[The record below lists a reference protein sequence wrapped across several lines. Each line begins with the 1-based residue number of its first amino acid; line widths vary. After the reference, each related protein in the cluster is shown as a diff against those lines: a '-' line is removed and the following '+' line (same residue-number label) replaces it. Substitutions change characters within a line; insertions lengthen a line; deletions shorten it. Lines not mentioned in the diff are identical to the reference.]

1 MKTILRYFWY
11 REKYALH
18 RSVNGFFYYLRK
30 LPLVGKSIPESI
42 FKSYSFK
49 SGLFLVLH
57 ILSIPSRFLVK
68 GLWLALNFYFASF
81 WINLL
86 ANGHL
91 TSWQIQDENW
101 LLGFSIWITFVSFIY
116 RFGKGFEPFIA
127 KSEREFMQNF
137 GLSQSSFLQSQL
149 FVEPI
154 ITSLSYLPA
163 LLIFSSLSGNWLY
176 LPLGLLTIP
185 AGSFTGQALNRAL
198 FNRGVLARRNSW
210 QSWIILGTG
219 LAAIAC
225 LILFRNHLSPIF
237 LLPVLVYQVLLI
249 WLSYGYLKQQ
259 TNHLDYLSYCMD
271 QSLQL
276 DKKVS
281 ELIQTQGNEYTRQG
295 LQMQAKLNME
305 TGKDLSH
312 LSGMTYLNALLFDRY
327 RSILTKKLLFRLGCL
342 LAIILFLE
350 GIRWFSKED
359 IEISNANYIEGL
371 PFTFMV
377 MYAASMGKA
386 VAQMVFVNCDISM
399 LHYPFYR
406 EAKTIIAG
414 FHYRFL
420 QTVKLNAAFSG
431 SLLLALIFFTR
442 VQLPIETYLLTALL
456 LLSLTALFSF
466 HDLFIYYIL
475 QPFTKDME
483 VVNPV
488 YKFLSGALYWVAYLN
503 IKLELGSHLYILLI
517 SLTMIAYVSIGYWI
531 LLKKAPQTFR
541 LKA

>member
-11 REKYALH
+11 QEKYNLY
-18 RSVNGFFYYLRK
+18 RTVNGFFYYLRK
-30 LPLVGKSIPESI
+30 LPLVGQSIPESI

-49 SGLFLVLH
+49 SSLFLILH
-57 ILSIPSRFLVK
+57 VLSIPSRFLVK

-81 WINLL
+81 WMNIL
-86 ANGHL
+86 ASEEL
-91 TSWQIQDENW
+91 TFWNILPGTW
-101 LLGFSIWITFVSFIY
+101 LLGFSLWLIFVGYTY
-116 RFGKGFEPFIA
+116 RLGKGFEPFIA

-185 AGSFTGQALNRAL
+185 AGSFTGQALNRWF
-198 FNRGVLARRNSW
+198 FNRRILSRRNSW
-210 QSWIILGTG
+210 QSWVILGTG
-219 LAAIAC
+219 LAVIAC
-225 LILFRNHLSPIF
+225 LILFRNHLSLIF
-237 LLPVLVYQVLLI
+237 LLTVLVCQVLLI
-249 WLSYGYLKQQ
+249 WFGYGYLKQQ
-259 TNHLDYLSYCMD
+259 TNHLDYLYYCMD
-271 QSLQL
+271 QSLQM
-276 DKKVS
+276 DKKIF
-281 ELIQTQGNEYTRQG
+281 ELTKGNEYTRQG
-295 LQMQAKLNME
+295 LQMQAKLSME

-327 RSILTKKLLFRLGCL
+327 KKVLYKKVRGWVLSLVVILVALEAFRYYLEPFKLTDAVL
-342 LAIILFLE
+342 L
-350 GIRWFSKED
+350 RC
-359 IEISNANYIEGL
+359 L
-371 PFTFMV
+371 PFSFMI
-377 MYAASMGKA
+377 MYVASSGKV

-414 FHYRFL
+414 FNYRFL
-420 QTVKLNAAFSG
+420 QTFKLNLIFAFSLFLAIMALG
-431 SLLLALIFFTR
+431 RFAFSL
-442 VQLPIETYLLTALL
+442 ETILLTALL
-456 LLSLTALFSF
+456 LISLTALFSF

-503 IKLELGSHLYILLI
+503 TQLDLGSHTYILLV
-517 SLTMIAYVSIGYWI
+517 SLAMITYVSIGYWI

-541 LKA
+541 LKE

>member
-11 REKYALH
+11 QEKYNLY
-18 RSVNGFFYYLRK
+18 RTVNGFFYYLRK

-49 SGLFLVLH
+49 SGLFLILH

-68 GLWLALNFYFASF
+68 DLWLVLNFYFASF
-81 WINLL
+81 WMNIL
-86 ANGHL
+86 ASEEL
-91 TSWQIQDENW
+91 TFWNILPGTW
-101 LLGFSIWITFVSFIY
+101 LLGFAIWMVFVGYAY

-154 ITSLSYLPA
+154 ITSLFYLPA

-185 AGSFTGQALNRAL
+185 AGSFTGQALNRWF
-198 FNRGVLARRNSW
+198 FNRRILSRRNSW
-210 QSWIILGTG
+210 QSWVILGTG
-219 LAAIAC
+219 LAVIAC

-237 LLPVLVYQVLLI
+237 LLPVLACQVLLI
-249 WLSYGYLKQQ
+249 WFGYRYLKQQ
-259 TNHLDYLSYCMD
+259 TNHLDYLYYCMD
-271 QSLQL
+271 QSLQM
-276 DKKVS
+276 DKKLF
-281 ELIQTQGNEYTRQG
+281 ELTKGNEYTRQG
-295 LQMQAKLNME
+295 LQMQAKLSTE
-305 TGKDLSH
+305 KGKDLSH

-327 RSILTKKLLFRLGCL
+327 KKVLYKKVRNWVLSLVVILVALEAFRYYLEPFELTDAVLLRC
-342 LAIILFLE
+342 
-350 GIRWFSKED
+350 
-359 IEISNANYIEGL
+359 L
-371 PFTFMV
+371 PFSFMI
-377 MYAASMGKA
+377 MYVASSGKV

-414 FHYRFL
+414 FNYRFL
-420 QTVKLNAAFSG
+420 QICKLNLIFASSLFLTIMALGRFAFS
-431 SLLLALIFFTR
+431 L
-442 VQLPIETYLLTALL
+442 ETILLTALL
-456 LLSLTALFSF
+456 LISLTALFSF

-475 QPFTKDME
+475 QPFTKDMD
-483 VVNPV
+483 VSNPL

-503 IKLELGSHLYILLI
+503 TQLDLGSHTYILLV
-517 SLTMIAYVSIGYWI
+517 SLAMITYVSIGYWI

-541 LKA
+541 LKE

>member
-18 RSVNGFFYYLRK
+18 RSINGFFYYLRK

-49 SGLFLVLH
+49 SGLFLILH
-57 ILSIPSRFLVK
+57 ILSIPSRFLTK
-68 GLWLALNFYFASF
+68 GFWLVFHFYHASF
-81 WINLL
+81 WMNIL
-86 ANGHL
+86 ATGEPTFWIILPN
-91 TSWQIQDENW
+91 TW
-101 LLGFSIWITFVSFIY
+101 LLGFSLWLIFVGYTY
-116 RFGKGFEPFIA
+116 RLGKGFEPFIA

-185 AGSFTGQALNRAL
+185 AGSFTGQALNRCF
-198 FNRGVLARRNSW
+198 FNRRILSRRNSW
-210 QSWIILGTG
+210 QSWVILGTG
-219 LAAIAC
+219 LATIAS

-237 LLPVLVYQVLLI
+237 LLPVLVCQVLLI
-249 WLSYGYLKQQ
+249 WFGYGYLKQQ
-259 TNHLDYLSYCMD
+259 TNHLDYLYYCMD
-271 QSLQL
+271 QSLQM
-276 DKKVS
+276 DKKIF
-281 ELIQTQGNEYTRQG
+281 ELTKGNEYTRQG
-295 LQMQAKLNME
+295 LQMQAKLSME
-305 TGKDLSH
+305 TGKDLTH

-327 RSILTKKLLFRLGCL
+327 KKVLYKKVRGWVLSLVVILVALEAFRYYLEPFELTDAVLLRC
-342 LAIILFLE
+342 
-350 GIRWFSKED
+350 
-359 IEISNANYIEGL
+359 L
-371 PFTFMV
+371 PFSFMI
-377 MYAASMGKA
+377 MYVASSGKV

-414 FHYRFL
+414 FNYRFL
-420 QTVKLNAAFSG
+420 QTFKLNLIFAFSLFLAIMALG
-431 SLLLALIFFTR
+431 RFAFSL
-442 VQLPIETYLLTALL
+442 ETILLTALL
-456 LLSLTALFSF
+456 LISLTALFSF

-503 IKLELGSHLYILLI
+503 IKLDLGSHLYILLI
-517 SLTMIAYVSIGYWI
+517 SIAMITYVSIGYWI

-541 LKA
+541 LKE

>member
-11 REKYALH
+11 QEKYNLY
-18 RSVNGFFYYLRK
+18 RTVNGFFYYLRK

-49 SGLFLVLH
+49 SGLFLILH

-81 WINLL
+81 WMNIL
-86 ANGHL
+86 ASEEL
-91 TSWQIQDENW
+91 TFWNILPGTW
-101 LLGFSIWITFVSFIY
+101 LLGFSLWLVFVGYTY
-116 RFGKGFEPFIA
+116 RFGKGFEHFIA
-127 KSEREFMQNF
+127 KSEREFMRNF

-185 AGSFTGQALNRAL
+185 AGSFTGQALNRWF
-198 FNRGVLARRNSW
+198 FNRRILSRRNSW
-210 QSWIILGTG
+210 QSWVILGTG
-219 LAAIAC
+219 LAVIAC
-225 LILFRNHLSPIF
+225 LILFRNHLLPIF
-237 LLPVLVYQVLLI
+237 LLPVLACQVLLI
-249 WLSYGYLKQQ
+249 WFGYRYLKQQ
-259 TNHLDYLSYCMD
+259 TNHLDYLQYCMD
-271 QSLQL
+271 QSLQM
-276 DKKVS
+276 DKKIF
-281 ELIQTQGNEYTRQG
+281 ELTKGNEYTRQG
-295 LQMQAKLNME
+295 LQMQAKLNIE
-305 TGKDLSH
+305 KGKDLSH

-327 RSILTKKLLFRLGCL
+327 KKVLYKKVRNWVLSLVVILVALEAFRYYLEPFELTDAVLLRC
-342 LAIILFLE
+342 
-350 GIRWFSKED
+350 
-359 IEISNANYIEGL
+359 L
-371 PFTFMV
+371 PFSFMI
-377 MYAASMGKA
+377 MYVASSGKV

-414 FHYRFL
+414 FNYRFL
-420 QTVKLNAAFSG
+420 QTFKLNLIFAFSLFLAIMVLG
-431 SLLLALIFFTR
+431 RFAFSL
-442 VQLPIETYLLTALL
+442 ETILLTALL
-456 LLSLTALFSF
+456 LISLTALFSF

-503 IKLELGSHLYILLI
+503 IKLDIGSHLYILLI
-517 SLTMIAYVSIGYWI
+517 SLAMIAYVSIGYWI

-541 LKA
+541 LKS

>member
-11 REKYALH
+11 QEKYNLH
-18 RSVNGFFYYLRK
+18 RTVNGFFYYLRK
-30 LPLVGKSIPESI
+30 LPLVGQSIPESI

-49 SGLFLVLH
+49 SALFLFLH
-57 ILSIPSRFLVK
+57 IFSIPSRFLVK

-86 ANGHL
+86 SGGEFNFWNVLPG
-91 TSWQIQDENW
+91 TW
-101 LLGFSIWITFVSFIY
+101 LLGFSLWLVFVGYAF

-127 KSEREFMQNF
+127 KSKREFMRNF

-149 FVEPI
+149 FIEPI

-185 AGSFTGQALNRAL
+185 AGSFTGQALNRWF
-198 FNRGVLARRNSW
+198 FNRRILSGRNSW

-219 LAAIAC
+219 LAAIAS

-237 LLPVLVYQVLLI
+237 LLPVLACQVLLI
-249 WLSYGYLKQQ
+249 WFGYRYLKQQ
-259 TNHLDYLSYCMD
+259 TNHLDYFYYCMD
-271 QSLQL
+271 QSLQM
-276 DKKVS
+276 DKNFF
-281 ELIQTQGNEYTRQG
+281 ELTKGNEYTRQG
-295 LQMQAKLNME
+295 LQMQDKLSTE
-305 TGKDLSH
+305 KGKDLSH

-327 RSILTKKLLFRLGCL
+327 KKVLYKKVRNWVLSLVVILVALEALRYYLGPFELTDAILLRF
-342 LAIILFLE
+342 
-350 GIRWFSKED
+350 
-359 IEISNANYIEGL
+359 L
-371 PFTFMV
+371 PFSFMI
-377 MYAASMGKA
+377 MYIASSGKV

-414 FHYRFL
+414 FNYRFW
-420 QTVKLNAAFSG
+420 QICKLNLIFACSLFLTIMVLGRFAFSM
-431 SLLLALIFFTR
+431 
-442 VQLPIETYLLTALL
+442 ETILLTALL
-456 LLSLTALFSF
+456 LISLTALFSF

-503 IKLELGSHLYILLI
+503 IKLDLGSHLYILLI
-517 SLTMIAYVSIGYWI
+517 SIAMITYVSIGYWI

-541 LKA
+541 LKG

>member
-11 REKYALH
+11 QEKYNLY
-18 RSVNGFFYYLRK
+18 RTVNGFFYYLRK
-30 LPLVGKSIPESI
+30 LPLVGQSIPESI

-49 SGLFLVLH
+49 SGLFLILH

-81 WINLL
+81 WINIL
-86 ANGHL
+86 ASEEL
-91 TSWQIQDENW
+91 TFWNILPGTW
-101 LLGFSIWITFVSFIY
+101 LLGFSIWMVFVGYAY

-185 AGSFTGQALNRAL
+185 TGVFTGQALKRAL

-210 QSWIILGTG
+210 QSWVILATG
-219 LAAIAC
+219 LAVIAC

-237 LLPVLVYQVLLI
+237 LLPVLVCQILLI
-249 WLSYGYLKQQ
+249 WFGYGYLKQQ
-259 TNHLDYLSYCMD
+259 TNHLDYLYYCMD
-271 QSLQL
+271 QSLQM
-276 DKKVS
+276 DKKLF
-281 ELIQTQGNEYTRQG
+281 ELTKGNEYTRQG
-295 LQMQAKLNME
+295 LQMQAKLSTE
-305 TGKDLSH
+305 KGKDLSH

-327 RSILTKKLLFRLGCL
+327 KKVLYKKVRNWVLSLVVILVALEAFRYYLEPFELTDAVLLRC
-342 LAIILFLE
+342 
-350 GIRWFSKED
+350 
-359 IEISNANYIEGL
+359 L
-371 PFTFMV
+371 PFSFMI
-377 MYAASMGKA
+377 MYVASSGKV

-414 FHYRFL
+414 FNYRFL
-420 QTVKLNAAFSG
+420 QTFKLNLIFAFSLFLAIMVLG
-431 SLLLALIFFTR
+431 RFAFSL
-442 VQLPIETYLLTALL
+442 ETILLTALL
-456 LLSLTALFSF
+456 LISLTALFSF

-503 IKLELGSHLYILLI
+503 IKLDIGSHLYILLI
-517 SLTMIAYVSIGYWI
+517 SLAMIAYVSIGYWI

-541 LKA
+541 LK

>member
-11 REKYALH
+11 QEKYNLH
-18 RSVNGFFYYLRK
+18 RTVNGFFYYLRK
-30 LPLVGKSIPESI
+30 LPLVGQSIPESI

-49 SGLFLVLH
+49 SALFLFLH
-57 ILSIPSRFLVK
+57 IFSIPSRFLVK

-86 ANGHL
+86 SGGEFNFWNVLPG
-91 TSWQIQDENW
+91 TW
-101 LLGFSIWITFVSFIY
+101 LLGFSLWLVFVGYAF

-127 KSEREFMQNF
+127 KSKREFMRNF

-149 FVEPI
+149 FIEPI

-185 AGSFTGQALNRAL
+185 AGSFTGQALNRWF
-198 FNRGVLARRNSW
+198 FNRRILSGRNSW
-210 QSWIILGTG
+210 QSWVILGTG
-219 LAAIAC
+219 LAAIAS

-237 LLPVLVYQVLLI
+237 LLPVLACQVLLI
-249 WLSYGYLKQQ
+249 WFGYRYLKQQ
-259 TNHLDYLSYCMD
+259 TNHLDYFYYCMD
-271 QSLQL
+271 QSLQM
-276 DKKVS
+276 DKNFF
-281 ELIQTQGNEYTRQG
+281 ELTKGNEYTRQG
-295 LQMQAKLNME
+295 LQMQDKLSTE
-305 TGKDLSH
+305 KGKDLSH

-327 RSILTKKLLFRLGCL
+327 KKVLYKKVRNWVLSLVVILVALEAFRYYLEPFELTEAVLLQC
-342 LAIILFLE
+342 
-350 GIRWFSKED
+350 
-359 IEISNANYIEGL
+359 L
-371 PFTFMV
+371 PFSFMI
-377 MYAASMGKA
+377 MYIASSGKV

-414 FHYRFL
+414 FNYRFW
-420 QTVKLNAAFSG
+420 QICKLNLIFACSLFLTIMVLGRFAFSM
-431 SLLLALIFFTR
+431 
-442 VQLPIETYLLTALL
+442 ETILLTALL
-456 LLSLTALFSF
+456 LISLTALFSF

-483 VVNPV
+483 VINPV

-503 IKLELGSHLYILLI
+503 IKLDLGSHLYILLI
-517 SLTMIAYVSIGYWI
+517 SLAMIAYVSIGYWI

-541 LKA
+541 LKL

>member
-11 REKYALH
+11 QEKYNLY
-18 RSVNGFFYYLRK
+18 RTVNGFFYYLRK

-49 SGLFLVLH
+49 SGLFLILH

-81 WINLL
+81 WMNIL
-86 ANGHL
+86 ASEEL
-91 TSWQIQDENW
+91 TFWNILPGTW
-101 LLGFSIWITFVSFIY
+101 LLGFSIWMVFVGYAY
-116 RFGKGFEPFIA
+116 RFGKGFVPFIA

-154 ITSLSYLPA
+154 ITSLFYLPV

-185 AGSFTGQALNRAL
+185 AGSFAGQALNRWF
-198 FNRGVLARRNSW
+198 FNRQILSRRNSW
-210 QSWIILGTG
+210 QYWVILGTG
-219 LAAIAC
+219 LAAIAS
-225 LILFRNHLSPIF
+225 LILFRNHLSTIF
-237 LLPVLVYQVLLI
+237 LLPVLACQVLLI
-249 WLSYGYLKQQ
+249 WFGYGYLKQQ
-259 TNHLDYLSYCMD
+259 TNHLDYLYYCMD
-271 QSLQL
+271 QSLQM
-276 DKKVS
+276 DKKIF
-281 ELIQTQGNEYTRQG
+281 EMTKGNEYTRQG
-295 LQMQAKLNME
+295 LQMQAKLSIE
-305 TGKDLSH
+305 KGKDLSH

-327 RSILTKKLLFRLGCL
+327 KKVLYKKVRNWVLALVVIL
-342 LAIILFLE
+342 AALE
-350 GIRWFSKED
+350 GIRYFLEPVTFTED
-359 IEISNANYIEGL
+359 YLLQFL
-371 PFTFMV
+371 PLSFMI
-377 MYAASMGKA
+377 MYVASSGKV

-414 FHYRFL
+414 FNYRFL
-420 QTVKLNAAFSG
+420 QTCKLN
-431 SLLLALIFFTR
+431 LIFATSLFLVIMILWR
-442 VQLPIETYLLTALL
+442 FALSLETILLTALL

-488 YKFLSGALYWVAYLN
+488 YKFLSGVLYWVAYLN
-503 IKLELGSHLYILLI
+503 IKLDLGSHLYILLI
-517 SLTMIAYVSIGYWI
+517 SIAMITYVSTGYWI

-541 LKA
+541 LKG

>member
-11 REKYALH
+11 QEKYNLY
-18 RSVNGFFYYLRK
+18 RTVNGFFYYLRK

-49 SGLFLVLH
+49 SALFLVLH

-81 WINLL
+81 WMNIL
-86 ANGHL
+86 ASEEL
-91 TSWQIQDENW
+91 TFWNILPGTW
-101 LLGFSIWITFVSFIY
+101 LLGFSLWLVFVGYAY

-163 LLIFSSLSGNWLY
+163 LLIFSILSGNWLC

-198 FNRGVLARRNSW
+198 FNKGILARRNSW
-210 QSWIILGTG
+210 QSWVILGTG
-219 LAAIAC
+219 LAAIVS

-237 LLPVLVYQVLLI
+237 LLPVLVCQVLLI
-249 WLSYGYLKQQ
+249 WFGYGYLKQQ

-271 QSLQL
+271 QSLQM
-276 DKKVS
+276 DKKIF
-281 ELIQTQGNEYTRQG
+281 EMTKGNEYTRQG
-295 LQMQAKLNME
+295 LQMQAKLSIE
-305 TGKDLSH
+305 KGKDLSH

-327 RSILTKKLLFRLGCL
+327 KKVLYKKVRGWVLALVVIL
-342 LAIILFLE
+342 AALE
-350 GIRWFSKED
+350 GIRYFLEPVTFTED
-359 IEISNANYIEGL
+359 YLLQFL
-371 PFTFMV
+371 PLSFMI
-377 MYAASMGKA
+377 MYVASSGKV

-414 FHYRFL
+414 FNYRFL
-420 QTVKLNAAFSG
+420 QTCKLN
-431 SLLLALIFFTR
+431 LIFATSLFLVILILWR
-442 VQLPIETYLLTALL
+442 FALSLETILLTALL

-503 IKLELGSHLYILLI
+503 TQLDLGSHTYILLV
-517 SLTMIAYVSIGYWI
+517 SLAMIAYVSIGYWI
-531 LLKKAPQTFR
+531 LLKKAPHTFR
-541 LKA
+541 LKG

>member
-11 REKYALH
+11 QEKYNLY
-18 RSVNGFFYYLRK
+18 RTVNGFFYYLRK
-30 LPLVGKSIPESI
+30 LPLVGQSIPESI

-49 SGLFLVLH
+49 SSLFLILH
-57 ILSIPSRFLVK
+57 IFSIPSRFLVK
-68 GLWLALNFYFASF
+68 GIWLAIYSCIATF
-81 WINLL
+81 WIKLL
-86 ANGHL
+86 SNNQL
-91 TSWQIQDENW
+91 DFWQIPSDTW
-101 LLGFSIWITFVSFIY
+101 LLGFSLWLVFVGYAY

-149 FVEPI
+149 FIEPI

-198 FNRGVLARRNSW
+198 FNRGVLVRRNSW
-210 QSWIILGTG
+210 QSWVILGTG

-237 LLPVLVYQVLLI
+237 LLPVLACQVLLI
-249 WLSYGYLKQQ
+249 WFGYGYLKQQ
-259 TNHLDYLSYCMD
+259 TNHLDYLYYCMD
-271 QSLQL
+271 QSLQM
-276 DKKVS
+276 DKKIF
-281 ELIQTQGNEYTRQG
+281 EMTKGNEYTRQG
-295 LQMQAKLNME
+295 LQMQAKLSIE
-305 TGKDLSH
+305 KGKDLSH

-327 RSILTKKLLFRLGCL
+327 KKVLYKKVRNWVLSLVVILVALEAFRYYLEPFELTDAVLLRC
-342 LAIILFLE
+342 
-350 GIRWFSKED
+350 
-359 IEISNANYIEGL
+359 L
-371 PFTFMV
+371 PFSFMI
-377 MYAASMGKA
+377 MYVASSGKV

-414 FHYRFL
+414 FNYRFL
-420 QTVKLNAAFSG
+420 QICKLNLIFASSLFLTIMALGRFAFS
-431 SLLLALIFFTR
+431 L
-442 VQLPIETYLLTALL
+442 ETILLTALL
-456 LLSLTALFSF
+456 LISLTALFSF

-503 IKLELGSHLYILLI
+503 IKLDLGSHLYILLI
-517 SLTMIAYVSIGYWI
+517 SIAMITYVSIGYWI

-541 LKA
+541 LKG

>member
-11 REKYALH
+11 QEKYNLH
-18 RSVNGFFYYLRK
+18 RTVNGFFYYLRK
-30 LPLVGKSIPESI
+30 LPLVGQSIPESI

-49 SGLFLVLH
+49 SALFLFLH
-57 ILSIPSRFLVK
+57 IFSIPSRFLVK

-86 ANGHL
+86 SGGEFNFWNVLPG
-91 TSWQIQDENW
+91 TW
-101 LLGFSIWITFVSFIY
+101 LLGFSLWLVFVGYAF

-127 KSEREFMQNF
+127 KSEREFMRNF

-185 AGSFTGQALNRAL
+185 TGVFTGQALNRAL
-198 FNRGVLARRNSW
+198 FNRGILARRNSW
-210 QSWIILGTG
+210 QSWVILGTG
-219 LAAIAC
+219 LAAIAS
-225 LILFRNHLSPIF
+225 LIFFRNHLSPIF
-237 LLPVLVYQVLLI
+237 LLPILACQVLLI
-249 WLSYGYLKQQ
+249 WFGYRYLKQQ
-259 TNHLDYLSYCMD
+259 TNHLDYLYYCMD
-271 QSLQL
+271 QSLQM
-276 DKKVS
+276 DKNFF
-281 ELIQTQGNEYTRQG
+281 ELTKGNEYTRQG
-295 LQMQAKLNME
+295 LQMQDKLSTE
-305 TGKDLSH
+305 KGKDLSH

-327 RSILTKKLLFRLGCL
+327 KKVLYKKVRNWVLSLVVILVALEALRYYLGPFELTDAILLRF
-342 LAIILFLE
+342 
-350 GIRWFSKED
+350 
-359 IEISNANYIEGL
+359 L
-371 PFTFMV
+371 PFSFMI
-377 MYAASMGKA
+377 MYIASSGKV

-414 FHYRFL
+414 FNYRFW
-420 QTVKLNAAFSG
+420 QICKLNLIFACSLFLTIMVLGRFAFSM
-431 SLLLALIFFTR
+431 
-442 VQLPIETYLLTALL
+442 ETILLTALL
-456 LLSLTALFSF
+456 LISLTALFSF

-503 IKLELGSHLYILLI
+503 IKLDLGSHLYILLI
-517 SLTMIAYVSIGYWI
+517 SIAMITYVSIGYWI

-541 LKA
+541 LKG

>member
-11 REKYALH
+11 QEKYNLH
-18 RSVNGFFYYLRK
+18 RSVNGLFYYLRK
-30 LPLVGKSIPESI
+30 LPLVGKCIPESI

-49 SGLFLVLH
+49 SGFFLVLH

-68 GLWLALNFYFASF
+68 GIWLAFYSCIAAF
-81 WINLL
+81 WIKLL
-86 ANGHL
+86 SNNQL
-91 TSWQIQDENW
+91 KFWQIPSDAW
-101 LLGFSIWITFVSFIY
+101 LLCFSMWAIFVGYIY
-116 RFGKGFEPFIA
+116 RFGRGFEPFIA
-127 KSEREFMQNF
+127 KPEREFMRNF

-154 ITSLSYLPA
+154 ITSLAYLPA
-163 LLIFSSLSGNWLY
+163 LLIFSNLAGNWLY

-185 AGSFTGQALNRAL
+185 SGSLTGHALNRAL
-198 FNRGVLARRNSW
+198 FKRGILARRNSW
-210 QSWIILGTG
+210 QSWVIFGTG
-219 LAAIAC
+219 LVAIAC
-225 LILFRNHLSPIF
+225 LILFRNHLLPIF
-237 LLPVLVYQVLLI
+237 LLPVLVCQVLLI

-271 QSLQL
+271 ESLQM
-276 DKKVS
+276 DKKLF
-281 ELIQTQGNEYTRQG
+281 EMTKGNEYTRQG
-295 LQMQAKLNME
+295 LQMQAKLNAK

-327 RSILTKKLLFRLGCL
+327 KKVLYKKVQNWVLAVVVIL
-342 LAIILFLE
+342 AALE
-350 GIRWFSKED
+350 GIRYFLD
-359 IEISNANYIEGL
+359 
-371 PFTFMV
+371 PFTFTEAYLLQFLPLSFMI
-377 MYAASMGKA
+377 MYVASSGKV

-414 FHYRFL
+414 FNYRFL
-420 QTVKLNAAFSG
+420 QTCKLNLIFATSLFLAIMVLGRFAFS
-431 SLLLALIFFTR
+431 L
-442 VQLPIETYLLTALL
+442 ETILLTALL
-456 LLSLTALFSF
+456 LISLTALFSF

-475 QPFTKDME
+475 QPFTKDMD
-483 VVNPV
+483 VSNPL

-503 IKLELGSHLYILLI
+503 TRINVGSHTYILLV
-517 SLTMIAYVSIGYWI
+517 SLAMIAYVSIGYWI

>member
-11 REKYALH
+11 QEKYNLH
-18 RSVNGFFYYLRK
+18 RTVNGFFYYLRK
-30 LPLVGKSIPESI
+30 LPLVGQSIPESI

-49 SGLFLVLH
+49 SALFLFLH
-57 ILSIPSRFLVK
+57 IFSIPSRFLVK

-86 ANGHL
+86 SGGEFNFWNVLPG
-91 TSWQIQDENW
+91 TW
-101 LLGFSIWITFVSFIY
+101 LLGFSLWLVFVGYAF
-116 RFGKGFEPFIA
+116 RFGKGFDPFIT
-127 KSEREFMQNF
+127 KSKREFMRNF

-149 FVEPI
+149 FIEPI

-185 AGSFTGQALNRAL
+185 AGSFTGQALNRWF
-198 FNRGVLARRNSW
+198 FNRRILSGRNSW

-219 LAAIAC
+219 LAAIAS

-237 LLPVLVYQVLLI
+237 LLPVLACQVLLI
-249 WLSYGYLKQQ
+249 WFGYRYLKQQ
-259 TNHLDYLSYCMD
+259 TNHLDYFYYCMD
-271 QSLQL
+271 QSLQM
-276 DKKVS
+276 DKNFF
-281 ELIQTQGNEYTRQG
+281 ELTKGNEYTRQG
-295 LQMQAKLNME
+295 LQMQDKLSTE
-305 TGKDLSH
+305 KGKDLSH

-327 RSILTKKLLFRLGCL
+327 KKILYKKVRNWVLSLVVILVALEALRYYLGPFELTDAILLRF
-342 LAIILFLE
+342 
-350 GIRWFSKED
+350 
-359 IEISNANYIEGL
+359 L
-371 PFTFMV
+371 PFSFMI
-377 MYAASMGKA
+377 MYIASSGKV

-414 FHYRFL
+414 FNYRFW
-420 QTVKLNAAFSG
+420 QICKLNLIFACSLFLTIMVLGRFAFSM
-431 SLLLALIFFTR
+431 
-442 VQLPIETYLLTALL
+442 ETILLTALL
-456 LLSLTALFSF
+456 LISLTALFSF

-503 IKLELGSHLYILLI
+503 ITLDLGSHLYILLI
-517 SLTMIAYVSIGYWI
+517 SIAMITYVSIGYWI

-541 LKA
+541 LKG

>member
-11 REKYALH
+11 QEKYNLY
-18 RSVNGFFYYLRK
+18 RTVNGFFYYLRK

-49 SGLFLVLH
+49 SGLFLILH
-57 ILSIPSRFLVK
+57 VLSIPSRFLVK
-68 GLWLALNFYFASF
+68 GIWLTLNFYLASF
-81 WINLL
+81 WINILSGEEF
-86 ANGHL
+86 NFWNIIPE
-91 TSWQIQDENW
+91 TW
-101 LLGFSIWITFVSFIY
+101 LLGFSIWMTFVSYIY

-185 AGSFTGQALNRAL
+185 AGSFTGQALNRWF
-198 FNRGVLARRNSW
+198 FNRQILSRRNSW
-210 QSWIILGTG
+210 QYWVILGTG
-219 LAAIAC
+219 LAVIAC

-237 LLPVLVYQVLLI
+237 LLPVLVCQILLI
-249 WLSYGYLKQQ
+249 WFGYGYLKQQ
-259 TNHLDYLSYCMD
+259 TNHLDYLYYCMD
-271 QSLQL
+271 QSLQM
-276 DKKVS
+276 DKKLF
-281 ELIQTQGNEYTRQG
+281 ELTKGNEYTRQG
-295 LQMQAKLNME
+295 LLMQNKLSTE
-305 TGKDLSH
+305 KGKDLSH

-327 RSILTKKLLFRLGCL
+327 KKVLYKKVRGWVLSLVVILVALEAFRYYLEPFELTDAVLLRC
-342 LAIILFLE
+342 
-350 GIRWFSKED
+350 
-359 IEISNANYIEGL
+359 L
-371 PFTFMV
+371 PFSFMI
-377 MYAASMGKA
+377 MYVASSGKV

-414 FHYRFL
+414 FNYRFL
-420 QTVKLNAAFSG
+420 QTCKLN
-431 SLLLALIFFTR
+431 LIFASSLFLTIMVLGR
-442 VQLPIETYLLTALL
+442 FAFNMETILLTALL
-456 LLSLTALFSF
+456 LISLTALFSF

-503 IKLELGSHLYILLI
+503 TQLDLGSHTYILLV
-517 SLTMIAYVSIGYWI
+517 SLAMIAYVSIGYWI

-541 LKA
+541 LK

>member
-11 REKYALH
+11 QEKYNLH
-18 RSVNGFFYYLRK
+18 RTVNGFFYYLRK

-49 SGLFLVLH
+49 SGLFLLLH

-101 LLGFSIWITFVSFIY
+101 LLGFSMWMVFVGYTY

-154 ITSLSYLPA
+154 ITSLFYLPA

-185 AGSFTGQALNRAL
+185 AGVFSGHALNRAL
-198 FNRGVLARRNSW
+198 FNRGIFARRNSW
-210 QSWIILGTG
+210 QSWVILGTG
-219 LAAIAC
+219 LAVIAC

-237 LLPVLVYQVLLI
+237 LLPVLACQVLLI
-249 WLSYGYLKQQ
+249 WFGYRYLKQQ
-259 TNHLDYLSYCMD
+259 TNHLDYLYYCMD
-271 QSLQL
+271 QSLQM
-276 DKKVS
+276 DKKLF
-281 ELIQTQGNEYTRQG
+281 ELTKGNEYTRQG
-295 LQMQAKLNME
+295 LQMQAKLSTE
-305 TGKDLSH
+305 KGKDLSH

-327 RSILTKKLLFRLGCL
+327 KKVLYKKVRNWVLSLVVILVALEAFRYYLEPFELTDAVLLRC
-342 LAIILFLE
+342 
-350 GIRWFSKED
+350 
-359 IEISNANYIEGL
+359 L
-371 PFTFMV
+371 PFSFMI
-377 MYAASMGKA
+377 MYVASSGKV

-414 FHYRFL
+414 FNYRFL
-420 QTVKLNAAFSG
+420 QTCKLN
-431 SLLLALIFFTR
+431 LIFATSLFSVIMILWR
-442 VQLPIETYLLTALL
+442 FALSLETYLLTALL
-456 LLSLTALFSF
+456 LLSLTTLFSF

-475 QPFTKDME
+475 QPFTKDMD
-483 VVNPV
+483 VSNPF

-503 IKLELGSHLYILLI
+503 TQLDLGSHTYILLV
-517 SLTMIAYVSIGYWI
+517 SLAMIAYVSIGYWI

-541 LKA
+541 LKG

>member
-11 REKYALH
+11 QEKYNLY
-18 RSVNGFFYYLRK
+18 RTVNGFFYYLRK
-30 LPLVGKSIPESI
+30 LPLVGQSIPESI

-49 SGLFLVLH
+49 SALFLFLH
-57 ILSIPSRFLVK
+57 IFSIPSRFLVK
-68 GLWLALNFYFASF
+68 GFWLVLNFYLASF

-86 ANGHL
+86 SGGELHFWNVLPG
-91 TSWQIQDENW
+91 TW
-101 LLGFSIWITFVSFIY
+101 LLGFSIWMTFVSFIY

-127 KSEREFMQNF
+127 KPERDFMRNF

-163 LLIFSSLSGNWLY
+163 LLIFSILSGNWLY
-176 LPLGLLTIP
+176 LPLGLLAIP
-185 AGSFTGQALNRAL
+185 TGVFAGQALNRAL
-198 FNRGVLARRNSW
+198 YNRGVLARRNSW
-210 QSWIILGTG
+210 QSWVIVGIG
-219 LAAIAC
+219 LVAIAC
-225 LILFRNHLSPIF
+225 LILFRNHLSPIV
-237 LLPVLVYQVLLI
+237 LLPVLVCQVLFI
-249 WLSYGYLKQQ
+249 WFSYGYLKRE
-259 TNHLDYLSYCMD
+259 TNHLDYLYYCMD
-271 QSLQL
+271 QSLQM
-276 DKKVS
+276 DKKIF
-281 ELIQTQGNEYTRQG
+281 EMTKGNEYTRQG
-295 LQMQAKLNME
+295 LQMQKKLSLD

-327 RSILTKKLLFRLGCL
+327 RSILTKKLFFRLGCL
-342 LAIILFLE
+342 LAIALFLE

-371 PFTFMV
+371 PFAFMV
-377 MYAASMGKA
+377 MYVASMGKA

-431 SLLLALIFFTR
+431 SLLLALIIFTR
-442 VQLPIETYLLTALL
+442 AQLPIETYLLTALL

-483 VVNPV
+483 VSNPL
-488 YKFLSGALYWVAYLN
+488 YKILSGALYWVAYLN
-503 IKLELGSHLYILLI
+503 TQLDLGSHLYILLI
-517 SLTMIAYVSIGYWI
+517 SLAMIAYVSIGYWI

-541 LKA
+541 LKV

>member
-11 REKYALH
+11 QEKYNLY
-18 RSVNGFFYYLRK
+18 RTVNGFFYYLRK
-30 LPLVGKSIPESI
+30 LPLVGQSIPESI

-49 SGLFLVLH
+49 SGLFLILH
-57 ILSIPSRFLVK
+57 IISIPSRFLVK
-68 GLWLALNFYFASF
+68 GIWLAIYSCIATF
-81 WINLL
+81 WIKLL
-86 ANGHL
+86 SNNQL
-91 TSWQIQDENW
+91 DFWQIPSDTW
-101 LLGFSIWITFVSFIY
+101 LLGFSLWLVFVGYAY

-149 FVEPI
+149 FIEPI

-185 AGSFTGQALNRAL
+185 AGSFTGQALNRWF
-198 FNRGVLARRNSW
+198 FNRRILSRRNSW
-210 QSWIILGTG
+210 QSWVILGTG
-219 LAAIAC
+219 LAVIAC
-225 LILFRNHLSPIF
+225 LILFRNHLSLIF
-237 LLPVLVYQVLLI
+237 LLTVLVCQVLLI
-249 WLSYGYLKQQ
+249 WFGYGYLKQQ
-259 TNHLDYLSYCMD
+259 TNHLDYLYYCMD
-271 QSLQL
+271 QSLQM
-276 DKKVS
+276 DKKIF
-281 ELIQTQGNEYTRQG
+281 ELTKGNEYTRQG
-295 LQMQAKLNME
+295 LQMQAKLSME
-305 TGKDLSH
+305 TGKDLTH

-327 RSILTKKLLFRLGCL
+327 KNVLYKKVRDWILAVGVILVALEAFRYYLEPFELTDAVLLRC
-342 LAIILFLE
+342 
-350 GIRWFSKED
+350 
-359 IEISNANYIEGL
+359 L
-371 PFTFMV
+371 PFSFMI
-377 MYAASMGKA
+377 MYIASSGKV

-414 FHYRFL
+414 FNYRFW
-420 QTVKLNAAFSG
+420 QTCKLNLIFASSLFLTIMVLGRFAFS
-431 SLLLALIFFTR
+431 L
-442 VQLPIETYLLTALL
+442 ETILLTALL
-456 LLSLTALFSF
+456 LISLTALFSF

-503 IKLELGSHLYILLI
+503 TQLDLGSHTYILLV
-517 SLTMIAYVSIGYWI
+517 SLAMIAYVSIGYWI

-541 LKA
+541 LKG

>member
-11 REKYALH
+11 QEKYNLH
-18 RSVNGFFYYLRK
+18 RTVNGFFYYLRK
-30 LPLVGKSIPESI
+30 LPLVGQSIPESI

-49 SGLFLVLH
+49 SALFLFLH
-57 ILSIPSRFLVK
+57 IFSIPSRFLVK

-86 ANGHL
+86 SGGEFNFWNVLPG
-91 TSWQIQDENW
+91 TW
-101 LLGFSIWITFVSFIY
+101 LLGFSLWLVFVGYAF

-127 KSEREFMQNF
+127 KSKREFMRNF

-149 FVEPI
+149 FIEPI

-185 AGSFTGQALNRAL
+185 AGSFTGQALNRWF
-198 FNRGVLARRNSW
+198 FNRRILSGRNSW
-210 QSWIILGTG
+210 QSWVILGTG
-219 LAAIAC
+219 LAAIAS
-225 LILFRNHLSPIF
+225 LILLRNHLSPIL
-237 LLPVLVYQVLLI
+237 LLPVLACQVLLI
-249 WLSYGYLKQQ
+249 WFGYRYLKQQ
-259 TNHLDYLSYCMD
+259 TNHLDYFYYCMD
-271 QSLQL
+271 QSLQM
-276 DKKVS
+276 DKNFF
-281 ELIQTQGNEYTRQG
+281 ELTKGNEYTRQG
-295 LQMQAKLNME
+295 LQMQDKLSIE
-305 TGKDLSH
+305 KGKDLSH

-327 RSILTKKLLFRLGCL
+327 KKVLYKKVRNWVLSLVVILVALEAFRYYLEPFELTEAVLLQC
-342 LAIILFLE
+342 
-350 GIRWFSKED
+350 
-359 IEISNANYIEGL
+359 L
-371 PFTFMV
+371 PFSFMI
-377 MYAASMGKA
+377 MYIASSGKV

-414 FHYRFL
+414 FNYRFW
-420 QTVKLNAAFSG
+420 QICKLNLIFACSLFLTIMVLGRFAFSM
-431 SLLLALIFFTR
+431 
-442 VQLPIETYLLTALL
+442 ETILLTALL
-456 LLSLTALFSF
+456 LISLTALFSF

-483 VVNPV
+483 VINPV

-503 IKLELGSHLYILLI
+503 IKLDLGSHMYILLI
-517 SLTMIAYVSIGYWI
+517 SIAMIAYVSIGYWI

-541 LKA
+541 LKL

>member
-11 REKYALH
+11 QEKYNLY
-18 RSVNGFFYYLRK
+18 RTVNGFFYYLRK

-57 ILSIPSRFLVK
+57 IFSIPSRFLVK

-81 WINLL
+81 WMNIL
-86 ANGHL
+86 ASEEL
-91 TSWQIQDENW
+91 TFWNILPGTW
-101 LLGFSIWITFVSFIY
+101 LLGFAIWMVFVGYAY

-137 GLSQSSFLQSQL
+137 GLSQSSFLKSQL

-185 AGSFTGQALNRAL
+185 AGSFTGQALNRWF
-198 FNRGVLARRNSW
+198 FNRRILSRRNSW
-210 QSWIILGTG
+210 QSWVILGTG
-219 LAAIAC
+219 LAVIAC
-225 LILFRNHLSPIF
+225 LILFRNHLSLIF
-237 LLPVLVYQVLLI
+237 LLTVLVCQVLLI
-249 WLSYGYLKQQ
+249 WFGYGYLKQQ
-259 TNHLDYLSYCMD
+259 TNHLDYLYYCMD
-271 QSLQL
+271 QSLQM
-276 DKKVS
+276 DKKIF
-281 ELIQTQGNEYTRQG
+281 ELTKGNEYTRQG
-295 LQMQAKLNME
+295 LQMQAKLSME

-327 RSILTKKLLFRLGCL
+327 KKVLYKKVRGWVLSLVVILVALEAFRYYLEPFELTDAVLLRC
-342 LAIILFLE
+342 
-350 GIRWFSKED
+350 
-359 IEISNANYIEGL
+359 L
-371 PFTFMV
+371 PFSFMI
-377 MYAASMGKA
+377 MYVASSGKV

-414 FHYRFL
+414 FNYRFL
-420 QTVKLNAAFSG
+420 QTFKLNLIFAFSLFLAIMALG
-431 SLLLALIFFTR
+431 RFAFSL
-442 VQLPIETYLLTALL
+442 ETILLTALL
-456 LLSLTALFSF
+456 LISLTALFSF

-503 IKLELGSHLYILLI
+503 IKLDIGSHLYILLI
-517 SLTMIAYVSIGYWI
+517 SIAMITYVSIGYWI

-541 LKA
+541 LK

>member
-11 REKYALH
+11 REKYVLH

-57 ILSIPSRFLVK
+57 ILSIPSRFLTK
-68 GLWLALNFYFASF
+68 GFWLVFHFYHASF
-81 WINLL
+81 WMNVL
-86 ANGHL
+86 ASEEL
-91 TSWQIQDENW
+91 TFWNILPGTW
-101 LLGFSIWITFVSFIY
+101 LLGFVSWFLFVGLNY
-116 RFGKGFEPFIA
+116 RFSKGLDPVISKA
-127 KSEREFMQNF
+127 DREFMQNF
-137 GLSQSSFLQSQL
+137 GLSQSTFLQSQL
-149 FVEPI
+149 FIEPI
-154 ITSLSYLPA
+154 LTTFYYLPA
-163 LLIFSSLSGNWLY
+163 LVIFCLMTNQWLVFPVGMMTV
-176 LPLGLLTIP
+176 LAGHLT
-185 AGSFTGQALNRAL
+185 GHALNRWFFEHRIL
-198 FNRGVLARRNSW
+198 TRRNSW
-210 QSWIILGTG
+210 HAWLWIAFVFVLYVLAIVFRHQLSLGMLVPIL
-219 LAAIAC
+219 
-225 LILFRNHLSPIF
+225 
-237 LLPVLVYQVLLI
+237 LVQPFLI
-249 WLSYGYLKQQ
+249 WFSYHYLKRQ

-271 QSLQL
+271 QSLQM
-276 DKKVS
+276 DKKIV
-281 ELIQTQGNEYTRQG
+281 EMTKGNEYTRQG

-327 RSILTKKLLFRLGCL
+327 KKVLYKKVRDWVLAVVVILV
-342 LAIILFLE
+342 ALE
-350 GIRWFSKED
+350 GIRYFLEPFIFTED
-359 IEISNANYIEGL
+359 YLLQFL
-371 PFTFMV
+371 PLSFMI
-377 MYAASMGKA
+377 MYVASSGKV

-414 FHYRFL
+414 FNYRFL
-420 QTVKLNAAFSG
+420 QTCKLN
-431 SLLLALIFFTR
+431 LIFATSLFLVILILWR
-442 VQLPIETYLLTALL
+442 FSLSLETILLTALL

-503 IKLELGSHLYILLI
+503 TQLDLGSHLYILLI
-517 SLTMIAYVSIGYWI
+517 SLAMIAYVSIGYWI

-541 LKA
+541 